1 MNTTRIPETQLRGRP
16 LQNITCPYCG
26 VELHTCS
33 KTKEHV
39 VGRRFVPVG
48 TLNNNWNL
56 IVWACQKCNRRKSD
70 LEDDIS
76 AISMHLHTVGLPSMS
91 DLGAQ
96 TEARRRSLKSV
107 SRKTGKVIAASNVE
121 LHGSARLVGNAELTF
136 RFNGPPQ
143 FDNERARELA
153 RLQMMAFFYFLT
165 YDKTTR
171 LGHFWK
177 GGFYPVHSTI
187 KSDWGNPLHRSF
199 MSQCRHWDYRLILS
213 TAGGYYRA
221 LIRRH
226 PVEECWSWAIE
237 WNHCY
242 RMVGYFGDLEP
253 AEKLAAEL
261 PPLRA
266 QSILEAPNTWIRYRV
281 DQPLAEND
289 DILFIDSNSDEI

>member
-1 MNTTRIPETQLRGRP
+1 
-16 LQNITCPYCG
+16 
-26 VELHTCS
+26 
-33 KTKEHV
+33 
-39 VGRRFVPVG
+39 VG
-48 TLNNNWNL
+48 TLNKNWNL
-56 IVWACQKCNRRKSD
+56 ILWACQKCNRRKSD
-70 LEDDIS
+70 FEDDIS

-96 TEARRRSLKSV
+96 TEASRRSLKSV

-143 FDNERARELA
+143 FDNERVRELA

-165 YDKTTR
+165 YDKTTK
-171 LGHFWK
+171 LGQVWK

-213 TAGGYYRA
+213 TAGGYFRA
-221 LIRRH
+221 MIRKH
-226 PVEECWSWAIE
+226 PVQECWSWAIE
-237 WNHCY
+237 WNQCY
-242 RMVGYFGDLEP
+242 RIVGYFGDPEP
-253 AEKLAAEL
+253 ARKLAAEL

-266 QSILEAPNTWIRYRV
+266 QSILEEPSNWIRYSV
-281 DQPLAEND
+281 DQPLAEDD
-289 DILFIDSNSDEI
+289 DILFIDSNSDET